1 MCVVEGLGNLLPL
14 LLLVVLFWFLV
25 FRPARKRQQQAQQTQ
40 SALATGQQVMTT
52 AGLIATVSAVEDDV
66 VVLEVAPGVTCR
78 YAKPAVAQIMDQQQ
92 SDSAADERQD
102 TTGPDTD
109 PA

>member
-1 MCVVEGLGNLLPL
+1 MEGLGNLLPL

-25 FRPARKRQQQAQQTQ
+25 FRPARKRQQQARQTQ

-66 VVLEVAPGVTCR
+66 VVLEVAPGVSCR
-78 YAKPAVAQIMDQQQ
+78 YAKPAVAQIMDQQR
-92 SDSAADERQD
+92 SDSAAEERQD
-102 TTGPDTD
+102 TAGPDTD